1 MIFSALARKS
11 SSAKVWI
18 CLRLT
23 PGWRSK
29 GKVSSDQRSGRL
41 ARRMRYS
48 KALSWRGC
56 HCARSSRGRNSGE
69 GRSEERRVGEEGRS
83 RGSADHL
90 KKKTQEPQA
99 NVE

>member
-1 MIFSALARKS
+1 MKRSTKPVLPTAVGPMKIKCSALARKS
-11 SSAKVWI
+11 SSAKLRI

-48 KALSWRGC
+48 KAISWRWC
-56 HCARSSRGRNSGE
+56 HCARSSRVRNSE
-69 GRSEERRVGEEGRS
+69 
-83 RGSADHL
+83 
-90 KKKTQEPQA
+90 
-99 NVE
+99 